1 MSLVTTIIGV
11 TVLLGGIWIY
21 EHWLSTQ
28 RDAAW
33 AQVGNALGL
42 QFHKSFGSATSGQIN
57 GELDGVQID
66 VQTLVKGSGKNK
78 SVYTVVTA
86 RVNGRIPL
94 DMKVSREGFLQKAGK
109 LFGTDDIQVGDDEL
123 DRQFLITGSNPST
136 IRRVLTD
143 PAVKASLLTTQKH
156 ATSLR
161 VELGEVIIREPDVGK
176 NQEKLTRYI
185 RMSATLAGALGAAS
199 AQPALGAASAQAAQG
214 ELAAAQAEPA
224 AAQPAAPNLEPAPL
238 PGASDDPNNWW

>member
-1 MSLVTTIIGV
+1 MGLLTTIIGAA
-11 TVLLGGIWIY
+11 VLAGGIWAY
-21 EHWLSTQ
+21 DRWLAEQ

-33 AQVGNALGL
+33 TQVGAALGL
-42 QFHKSFGSATSGQIN
+42 QFQKISGSAYSGQLN
-57 GELDGVQID
+57 GELDGVK
-66 VQTLVKGSGKNK
+66 VQAHTLTEGSGKNK
-78 SVYTVVTA
+78 REYTLVTA
-86 RVNGRIPL
+86 RINGRIPL

-136 IRRVLTD
+136 IRRLLTD
-143 PAVKASLLTTQKH
+143 PAVKAALLTTQKH

-161 VELGEVIIREPDVGK
+161 VEFGKVRIREPDLGK

-199 AQPALGAASAQAAQG
+199 AQPALGAASAQPAQG
-214 ELAAAQAEPA
+214 EPAQ
-224 AAQPAAPNLEPAPL
+224 
-238 PGASDDPNNWW
+238 